1 VQVAILSDAY
11 NIGFERHSGQL
22 SLGVSGAQIK
32 SYTMEWTG
40 EIAVSNAAFGQLCTL
55 VRTLIVYGVIVA
67 IRLAYKYIFSFEVN
81 RDTLIVVNIDGW
93 N

>member
-1 VQVAILSDAY
+1 VKVAILSDAY

-40 EIAVSNAAFGQLCTL
+40 EIAVSNAAFG
-55 VRTLIVYGVIVA
+55 
-67 IRLAYKYIFSFEVN
+67 
-81 RDTLIVVNIDGW
+81 
-93 N
+93 